1 MTVRQAGRCVQWV
14 EGEPDLLGYVQRL
27 INAAQTGPNV
37 RNPAGL
43 VAFWMQN
50 HIEPPAPPN
59 SGPGRLDRRK
69 YLFGQYAYL
78 FNPEYNLREGEK
90 R

>member
-1 MTVRQAGRCVQWV
+1 VQGVR
-14 EGEPDLLGYVQRL
+14 GEFDLLGYVQRL
-27 INAAQTGPNV
+27 IEAAQTWPNV

-59 SGPGRLDRRK
+59 RVPGRLDRRK

-78 FNPEYNLREGEK
+78 FNPEYNPRGGENQ
-90 R
+90 